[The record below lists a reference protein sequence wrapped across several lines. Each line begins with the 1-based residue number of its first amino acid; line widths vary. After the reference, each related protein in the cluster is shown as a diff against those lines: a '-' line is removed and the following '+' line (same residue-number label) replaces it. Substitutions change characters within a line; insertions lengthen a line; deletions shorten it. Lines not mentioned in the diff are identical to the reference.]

1 MTGPRHLL
9 RAGLAC
15 LLLALLLV
23 PLGGCGTDIARSAA
37 CERFLSV
44 LEPGYARIESLRWRH
59 PEGALNPEDTLNNV
73 RGEYRL
79 TGSGV
84 TRWIRCDFAAE
95 AQEDGSFALTRLE
108 TDREG
113 VFSPVQRHMLFLALR
128 LAGPA
133 PERPASPWQPA
144 AYFLQQLLN
153 ALTVASPYALLAVG
167 FTLIY
172 GIIGRIN
179 FAFGEIAMLG
189 AYVTVL
195 LAVLAGEAGG
205 TLSNP
210 LLLLGLLIAVMAITG
225 LYGWQTE
232 RLVFRPLR
240 HSPSH
245 AVLIAAIGLSI
256 FLQEGVRLV
265 QGTRDRWLQ
274 PVFTGRY
281 RIADSGDFAVY
292 ASLGQLILIATASLL
307 LAVLLTLL
315 ARHRIGRAIRA
326 CGEDARMTALLGV
339 NVNRTV
345 ALCFAIGSAY
355 AAAAGLLLALYYGG
369 VNFHM
374 GFLIGF
380 KALAA
385 AIIGGIGSVP
395 GAILGAL
402 VVGMLETFWSAYFT
416 GAYKDVSVFA
426 LLAVIL
432 IFRPHGLL
440 GRPPGRG
447 D

>member
-1 MTGPRHLL
+1 MTGRRHLL
-9 RAGLAC
+9 RAGLGC
-15 LLLALLLV
+15 LLLALLLA

-44 LEPGYARIESLRWRH
+44 LEPGYTRIDSVRWRH
-59 PEGALNPEDTLNNV
+59 PGGALNDV

-79 TGSGV
+79 AGSGV
-84 TRWIRCDFAAE
+84 THWIRCDFAAD
-95 AQEDGSFALTRLE
+95 AQEDGSFALAGLA

-113 VFSPVQRHMLFLALR
+113 VLTPVQRHMLFLALR

-144 AYFLQQLLN
+144 AYFLQQALN

-179 FAFGEIAMLG
+179 FAFGEMAMLG
-189 AYVTVL
+189 AYVAVL

-205 TLSNP
+205 GLSNP
-210 LLLLGLLIAVMAITG
+210 LLLLGLLAAVMTIAG

-240 HSPSH
+240 GRPSH
-245 AVLIAAIGLSI
+245 AVLIATIGLSI
-256 FLQEGVRLV
+256 FLREGVRLV
-265 QGTRDRWLQ
+265 QGTRDRWLH
-274 PVFTGRY
+274 PVFTARY

-292 ASLGQLILIATASLL
+292 ASLGQLVLIATAGLL
-307 LAVLLTLL
+307 LAGLLVLL
-315 ARHRIGRAIRA
+315 AQARIGRTIRT
-326 CGEDARMTALLGV
+326 CGEDARMAALLGV
-339 NVNRTV
+339 DVNRTV
-345 ALCFAIGSAY
+345 ALTFAIGSAY
-355 AAAAGLLLALYYGG
+355 AAASGLLLAFYYGG

-385 AIIGGIGSVP
+385 AIVGGIGSVP
-395 GAILGAL
+395 GAIVGA
-402 VVGMLETFWSAYFT
+402 VVIGALETFWSGYFP

-426 LLAVIL
+426 LLAMIL

-440 GRPPGRG
+440 GRPKGRG

>member
-59 PEGALNPEDTLNNV
+59 PEGTLNNV

-179 FAFGEIAMLG
+179 FAFGEMAMLG

-205 TLSNP
+205 VLSNP
-210 LLLLGLLIAVMAITG
+210 LLLLGLLAAVMAITG

-292 ASLGQLILIATASLL
+292 ASLGQLILIATAGLL
-307 LAVLLTLL
+307 LAGLVLLLT
-315 ARHRIGRAIRA
+315 RHRIGRAIRA
-326 CGEDARMTALLGV
+326 CGEDTRMAALLGV

-440 GRPPGRG
+440 GRPQGRG

>member
-1 MTGPRHLL
+1 MTGPRRLL
-9 RAGLAC
+9 RVGLAC
-15 LLLALLLV
+15 LLLTI
-23 PLGGCGTDIARSAA
+23 LGGCGADPGRSSA
-37 CERFLSV
+37 CLRFLSL
-44 LEPGYARIESLRWRH
+44 LEPSLERIETIQWRH
-59 PEGALNPEDTLNNV
+59 PQGDRNSV
-73 RGEYRL
+73 RGDYRL

-84 TRWIRCDFAAE
+84 TRWIRCDFAAT
-95 AQEDGSFALTRLE
+95 ALADNTLELTALE
-108 TDREG
+108 TDRAG
-113 VFSPVQRHMLFLALR
+113 VLTPVQRHMLFMALR
-128 LAGPA
+128 LAGPV
-133 PERPASPWQPA
+133 PALPPSRWQPA

-179 FAFGEIAMLG
+179 FAFGEMAMLG
-189 AYVTVL
+189 AYVAVL

-205 TLSNP
+205 ALGGVLSNP
-210 LLLLGLLIAVMAITG
+210 LFLLGLLAAVMAITG

-240 HSPSH
+240 SSPSY
-245 AVLIAAIGLSI
+245 AVLIATIGLSI
-256 FLQEGVRLV
+256 FLREGVRLV

-274 PVFTGRY
+274 PVFTARY

-292 ASLGQLILIATASLL
+292 ASLGQLVLIATAGLL
-307 LAVLLTLL
+307 LAALVALL

-326 CGEDARMTALLGV
+326 CGEDARMAALLGV
-339 NVNRTV
+339 DVNRTV
-345 ALCFAIGSAY
+345 ALSFAIGSAF

-395 GAILGAL
+395 GAIAGAL
-402 VVGMLETFWSAYFT
+402 IVGALETFWSAYFS

-426 LLAVIL
+426 LLAMIL

-440 GRPPGRG
+440 GRPQGRG

>member
-44 LEPGYARIESLRWRH
+44 LEPGFERIETLSWRH
-59 PEGALNPEDTLNNV
+59 PADNRDSV
-73 RGEYRL
+73 RGAYRL
-79 TGSGV
+79 AGSGV

-113 VFSPVQRHMLFLALR
+113 VFSPIQRHMLFLALR

-133 PERPASPWQPA
+133 PDRPASPWQPA
-144 AYFLQQLLN
+144 AYFLQQVLN

-179 FAFGEIAMLG
+179 FAFGEMAMLG

-205 TLSNP
+205 VLSNP
-210 LLLLGLLIAVMAITG
+210 LLLLGLLAAVMAITG

-232 RLVFRPLR
+232 RLVFRPLL

-315 ARHRIGRAIRA
+315 DRHRIGRAIRA
-326 CGEDARMTALLGV
+326 CGEDARMAALLGV

>member
-1 MTGPRHLL
+1 MTGPRHHL
-9 RAGLAC
+9 RTGLAC
-15 LLLALLLV
+15 LLLVLLMA
-23 PLGGCGTDIARSAA
+23 PLGGCGTNIARSAA

-44 LEPGYARIESLRWRH
+44 LEPGYDRIDWLRWRH
-59 PEGALNPEDTLNNV
+59 PEGTLNNV

-79 TGSGV
+79 AGSGV

-95 AQEDGSFALTRLE
+95 AQEDGSFALIRLE
-108 TDREG
+108 TDRKG
-113 VFSPVQRHMLFLALR
+113 VLTPVQRHMLFLALR

-144 AYFLQQLLN
+144 AYFFQQLLN
-153 ALTVASPYALLAVG
+153 ALTVASPYALLAAG

-179 FAFGEIAMLG
+179 FAFGEMAMLG

-205 TLSNP
+205 VLTNP
-210 LLLLGLLIAVMAITG
+210 LVLLGLLAAVMAITG
-225 LYGWQTE
+225 FYGWQSE

-240 HSPSH
+240 GSPSH

-256 FLQEGVRLV
+256 LLQEGVRLV

-274 PVFTGRY
+274 PVFSARY

-292 ASLGQLILIATASLL
+292 ASLGQLVLIATAASLL
-307 LAVLLTLL
+307 AGLLFLL
-315 ARHRIGRAIRA
+315 ARHRTGRAIRA
-326 CGEDARMTALLGV
+326 CGEDARMAALLGV
-339 NVNRTV
+339 DVDRTV
-345 ALCFAIGSAY
+345 ALCFAIGSAL

-395 GAILGAL
+395 GAILGAF
-402 VVGMLETFWSAYFT
+402 VIGALETFWSAYFT

-440 GRPPGRG
+440 GRRKERG